1 MLLEMCVYHCLP
13 GRLPAL
19 AERFRTV
26 TLGFFE
32 KHGFTPAGFY
42 TTKIGQSH
50 QEMTFFLKWKSLE
63 EREHCWNAFM
73 SDEGW
78 LAARTASE
86 KDGMIVDNAS
96 NQILVPTDFSP
107 DFGG

>member
-19 AERFRTV
+19 LDRFRGV
-26 TLGFFE
+26 TLELFD
-32 KHGFTPAGFY
+32 KHGFKPVGFF
-42 TTKIGQSH
+42 TTKIGVSH
-50 QEMTFFLKWKSLE
+50 QELTWFLRWESLE
-63 EREHCWNAFM
+63 ERDRCWSAFM
-73 SDEGW
+73 SDPDW

-86 KDGMIVDNAS
+86 RDGMIVDNAS

-107 DFGG
+107 LR